1 MFQLDTSQVSNENS
15 SNTMI
20 NRMIDDILFQFIQ
33 DSADLIHL
41 TSGSTMNTMLREPKP
56 FWNKLKRWSAGKKFI
71 MKVNHSLFKKK
82 KCNLRN
88 LTHKLLAHDLTCTEF

>member
-56 FWNKLKRWSAGKKFI
+56 F
-71 MKVNHSLFKKK
+71 
-82 KCNLRN
+82 
-88 LTHKLLAHDLTCTEF
+88 